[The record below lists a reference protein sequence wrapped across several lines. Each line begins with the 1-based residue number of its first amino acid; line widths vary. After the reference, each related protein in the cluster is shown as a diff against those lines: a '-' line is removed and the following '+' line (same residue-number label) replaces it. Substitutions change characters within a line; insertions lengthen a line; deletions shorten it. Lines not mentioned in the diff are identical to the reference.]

1 MDTLVQKFVDWCARK
16 DAAALIEHTVVEGV
30 LGVAVTAVGQI
41 PAPYSLYVVPL
52 SMAVLTPVIAAIGN
66 GGSPTGT
73 TAATPVV
80 ATAAEAT
87 TTTEADTTTAIDAT
101 TTETETETATTNPV
115 VATEGTTA
123 VTSPTSAVTNPTT
136 ASTDA
141 ASVAAATDTTATTDK
156 EA

>member
-66 GGSPTGT
+66 GGSPDAT
-73 TAATPVV
+73 TAAAPVV
-80 ATAAEAT
+80 ATA
-87 TTTEADTTTAIDAT
+87 
-101 TTETETETATTNPV
+101 TETETATTTPV

-123 VTSPTSAVTNPTT
+123 VTNPTT
-136 ASTDA
+136 TSTDV
-141 ASVAAATDTTATTDK
+141 ASVVAATDIPAAMTDK

>member
-1 MDTLVQKFVDWCARK
+1 MDKIVQAFVNWCARK

-66 GGSPTGT
+66 GGSPAAT

-80 ATAAEAT
+80 ATT
-87 TTTEADTTTAIDAT
+87 
-101 TTETETETATTNPV
+101 TETETATTAPV
-115 VATEGTTA
+115 VATESAAA
-123 VTSPTSAVTNPTT
+123 VTNPTSAVTNPTT
-136 ASTDA
+136 TSVDA
-141 ASVAAATDTTATTDK
+141 ASVVATPDIPAADGDGK
-156 EA
+156 GV

>member
-16 DAAALIEHTVVEGV
+16 DAAALIEHTVVEGA

-66 GGSPTGT
+66 GGNPTGT

-80 ATAAEAT
+80 ATA
-87 TTTEADTTTAIDAT
+87 
-101 TTETETETATTNPV
+101 TETETATTAPT
-115 VATEGTTA
+115 VATESAAAVTNPTPA
-123 VTSPTSAVTNPTT
+123 VTSPTTT
-136 ASTDA
+136 STDA
-141 ASVAAATDTTATTDK
+141 ASVPAATAGTATAATTTTTDK

>member
-66 GGSPTGT
+66 GGNPT
-73 TAATPVV
+73 TAD
-80 ATAAEAT
+80 TAAA
-87 TTTEADTTTAIDAT
+87 A
-101 TTETETETATTNPV
+101 PV
-115 VATEGTTA
+115 VATE
-123 VTSPTSAVTNPTT
+123 STT
-136 ASTDA
+136 ASTETAPA
-141 ASVAAATDTTATTDK
+141 AATTDK

>member
-1 MDTLVQKFVDWCARK
+1 MDKIVQAFVDWCARK

-66 GGSPTGT
+66 GGNPSATTAAT

-80 ATAAEAT
+80 ATTTETKTAT
-87 TTTEADTTTAIDAT
+87 TTHTD
-101 TTETETETATTNPV
+101 TETAP
-115 VATEGTTA
+115 ATDG
-123 VTSPTSAVTNPTT
+123 
-136 ASTDA
+136 
-141 ASVAAATDTTATTDK
+141 VAADGK
-156 EA
+156 GE

>member
-66 GGSPTGT
+66 GGNPAAT
-73 TAATPVV
+73 TAAAPVV
-80 ATAAEAT
+80 ATA
-87 TTTEADTTTAIDAT
+87 
-101 TTETETETATTNPV
+101 TETKTATTSPATDG
-115 VATEGTTA
+115 VATDGKG
-123 VTSPTSAVTNPTT
+123 V
-136 ASTDA
+136 
-141 ASVAAATDTTATTDK
+141 
-156 EA
+156 

>member
-1 MDTLVQKFVDWCARK
+1 MDKIVQAFVDWCARK

-66 GGSPTGT
+66 GGNPSAT
-73 TAATPVV
+73 TAAT
-80 ATAAEAT
+80 TAAT
-87 TTTEADTTTAIDAT
+87 
-101 TTETETETATTNPV
+101 PV

-141 ASVAAATDTTATTDK
+141 ASVAAATAGTDTTTDK

>member
-66 GGSPTGT
+66 GGSPDAT
-73 TAATPVV
+73 TVAAPVV
-80 ATAAEAT
+80 ATA
-87 TTTEADTTTAIDAT
+87 
-101 TTETETETATTNPV
+101 TETETATTAPV
-115 VATEGTTA
+115 VSTESTTA

-141 ASVAAATDTTATTDK
+141 ASVAAATAGTDTTTTNTTDK